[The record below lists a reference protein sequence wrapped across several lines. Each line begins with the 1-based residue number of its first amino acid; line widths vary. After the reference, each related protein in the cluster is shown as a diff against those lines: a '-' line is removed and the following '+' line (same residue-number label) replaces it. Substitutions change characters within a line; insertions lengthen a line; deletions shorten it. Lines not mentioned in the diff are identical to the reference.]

1 MDNYLNQTSEWYNYV
16 RNLKIF
22 VLSTQKN
29 AANQNREDSLN
40 EDLDNEESILSNI
53 NMFEKEDIALFGSD
67 EFDEYEEEE
76 DYDDN
81 EDVIVNG

>member
-1 MDNYLNQTSEWYNYV
+1 MFFLP
-16 RNLKIF
+16 K
-22 VLSTQKN
+22 KN

-40 EDLDNEESILSNI
+40 EDVDNDEPILSNI

-67 EFDEYEEEE
+67 EFDENEEEE
-76 DYDDN
+76 DYDEN

>member
-1 MDNYLNQTSEWYNYV
+1 MFFQP
-16 RNLKIF
+16 K
-22 VLSTQKN
+22 KN
-29 AANQNREDSLN
+29 AANQNREDSQN
-40 EDLDNEESILSNI
+40 DDVDIDEPILSNI

-76 DYDDN
+76 DYDEN

>member
-1 MDNYLNQTSEWYNYV
+1 MDSYLNQTSEWYNYV

-29 AANQNREDSLN
+29 AANQNREDSQN
-40 EDLDNEESILSNI
+40 DDVDNDEPILSNI

-76 DYDDN
+76 DYDEN

>member
-1 MDNYLNQTSEWYNYV
+1 MFFQP
-16 RNLKIF
+16 K
-22 VLSTQKN
+22 KN
-29 AANQNREDSLN
+29 AAHQNREDSLN
-40 EDLDNEESILSNI
+40 DEVDNDEQILSNI

-76 DYDDN
+76 DYDEN

>member
-1 MDNYLNQTSEWYNYV
+1 MFFLP
-16 RNLKIF
+16 K
-22 VLSTQKN
+22 KN

-40 EDLDNEESILSNI
+40 DDVDNDEPILSNI

-67 EFDEYEEEE
+67 EFDENEEEE
-76 DYDDN
+76 DYDEN